1 MFFRKQKEM
10 QGLIN
15 ATRKS
20 LLNAETKITERNKL
34 IEYQSKDI
42 KELKLKTIELQ
53 TVLEEIKNIASSNTY
68 NNEKLSLRK
77 IKELVSDYQ
86 STN

>member
-42 KELKLKTIELQ
+42 REMKARITDLENNVEFLVNNLSAQKKKLIRPGNQ
-53 TVLEEIKNIASSNTY
+53 N
-68 NNEKLSLRK
+68 
-77 IKELVSDYQ
+77 
-86 STN
+86 